1 MAPSVVVR
9 SEEARAH
16 SGQVSGGRSS
26 TSCSLTA
33 RDDDDVVSRAVQR
46 AAFLAG
52 LEPQHSEAVQVHTAV
67 ELTAHLHTPRL
78 TAHLHHY
85 PLPAALRPRL
95 IPRPSPAPHWD
106 CGVH

>member
-33 RDDDDVVSRAVQR
+33 RGDDDVVSRAVQR

-67 ELTAHLHTPRL
+67 GLTAHLHTPRP

-95 IPRPSPAPHWD
+95 IPRPSPAPH
-106 CGVH
+106 